1 MKEYCNREQDKSHIS
16 VVSEGA
22 REQVEKY
29 RAKFV
34 KEARL
39 ISSINHLYILI
50 YKCTTFYKDKYRIEQ
65 QKYYFTV
72 SSLLP
77 HKNLGILLE
86 VMKTIKNYNIFVLFF
101 CFYILTHHRRYFR
114 NIYTINTHKTTKNI
128 ITSFNMFLNK
138 KSIDFNTLHFFNLHK
153 ICTF

>member
-50 YKCTTFYKDKYRIEQ
+50 YKCTTFYKDKYE
-65 QKYYFTV
+65 
-72 SSLLP
+72 
-77 HKNLGILLE
+77 
-86 VMKTIKNYNIFVLFF
+86 
-101 CFYILTHHRRYFR
+101 
-114 NIYTINTHKTTKNI
+114 
-128 ITSFNMFLNK
+128 
-138 KSIDFNTLHFFNLHK
+138 
-153 ICTF
+153 